1 MFPIGR
7 DYDRRTFD
15 GKPVG
20 RILPSATLDW
30 ERALLSDHAILMPIG
45 CNSLRTILFNSWFQ
59 LISLL
64 PFEPCCRREAV
75 IKGLRR
81 KRLSETMTR
90 DKHRLM
96 AFLCTNVVMLLLV
109 KQNLAAQAVA
119 KEVPATQLAE
129 LSRSIED
136 LSDRVSPAVV
146 QVFASGF
153 RVNPETGSS
162 DAGLI
167 SKTRNVG
174 SGVVMD
180 AEGHVLTNAHVIAGA
195 AAVEVAL
202 PALFEVNCL
211 IPGGQTNLAPPPP
224 PPPPPPPLKKNKTK
238 WNTKVRIAVTAPG
251 GALVVTRADVS
262 QVHIQVLI
270 LVLGPPADWK
280 LRIQLRKRSRWSSG
294 AVGFGC

>member
-1 MFPIGR
+1 
-7 DYDRRTFD
+7 
-15 GKPVG
+15 
-20 RILPSATLDW
+20 
-30 ERALLSDHAILMPIG
+30 
-45 CNSLRTILFNSWFQ
+45 
-59 LISLL
+59 
-64 PFEPCCRREAV
+64 
-75 IKGLRR
+75 
-81 KRLSETMTR
+81 MTR
-90 DKHRLM
+90 EKHRLM
-96 AFLCTNVVMLLLV
+96 AFLCTSVVMLLLV

-119 KEVPATQLAE
+119 KEVPATRVAE

-202 PALFEVNCL
+202 PALFEV
-211 IPGGQTNLAPPPP
+211 IIVAATPS
-224 PPPPPPPLKKNKTK
+224 
-238 WNTKVRIAVTAPG
+238 IVTVA
-251 GALVVTRADVS
+251 
-262 QVHIQVLI
+262 
-270 LVLGPPADWK
+270 
-280 LRIQLRKRSRWSSG
+280 
-294 AVGFGC
+294 GCKP